1 MILTATF
8 DPVLSRVRIHASGL
22 DVLNSNAFFEQNVN
36 GWSAVQGTFVRSTA
50 QAHEGVASGLL
61 TPNGTGAVVAAETNP
76 SASPAVTP
84 GQGYTLSGWF
94 LSPTGWGQVSI
105 TVTWLNSANGVIS
118 TPAGNVQPLP
128 VGVWTRLTDVVT
140 APAGAAKALLRARMA
155 GTPAVSDVLYVDEM
169 KIGLAT
175 VNVERS
181 TDGVR
186 WKTVRG
192 GLARP
197 VINGT
202 VMLDDYEFEV

>member
-1 MILTATF
+1 MIVSATF
-8 DPVLSRVRIHASGL
+8 DPVLSRVRISASGL
-22 DVLNSNAFFEQNVN
+22 DVLNSNAFFETNVT
-36 GWSAVQGTFVRSTA
+36 GWSATQGTFVRSTA

-61 TPNGTGAVVAAETNP
+61 TPNGTGAIVAAETNP

-84 GQGYTLSGWF
+84 DQGYTLSGWF
-94 LSPTGWGQVSI
+94 RSPTGWGQVSI
-105 TVTWLNSANGVIS
+105 TATWLDAANVTIS
-118 TPAGNVQPLP
+118 SPPGNVQALP
-128 VGVWTRLTDVVT
+128 ANVWTRLTDTVT
-140 APAGAAKALLRARMA
+140 APAGAVKGLLRARMA
-155 GTPAVSDVLYVDEM
+155 GTPAASNLLYLDEM
-169 KIGLAT
+169 KFGLAT

-202 VMLDDYEFEV
+202 VLLDDYEFEV